1 MLKVHINGDVEIPD
15 GNLVVAANHGI
26 DFSANSSAAGMS
38 SELFEHYEEGTW
50 TPVMDGLGTAG
61 GTYYG
66 FYTKTGRVV
75 NWSAYFLFPSTSDSS
90 FMVILG
96 LPYASLGGS
105 GTTGNTGVA
114 YQDTL
119 AAGLPS
125 SMFLIN
131 QSTATIYAYRKDN
144 AAQTTYAQASG
155 RSFYIGGSYIT
166 A

>member
-1 MLKVHINGDVEIPD
+1 MRILSTGGITFNGDT
-15 GNLVVAANHGI
+15 AQANAL
-26 DFSANSSAAGMS
+26 DD
-38 SELFEHYEEGTW
+38 YEEGTW
-50 TPVMDGLGTAG
+50 TPVMTGLGTGG
-61 GTYYG
+61 GTYLGY
-66 FYTKTGRVV
+66 YTKTGRVV
-75 NWSAYFLFPSTSDSS
+75 NWSAYFVFPFTSDTSAV
-90 FMVILG
+90 VITG
-96 LPYASLGGS
+96 LPYASLGGQ

-131 QSTATIYAYRKDN
+131 QSTATLYAYRADN